1 MKAKINTGITAEG
14 GPEEHGDG
22 DGAAAKIK
30 GNECSGAEGVGCMR
44 GDEAIETA
52 ALVAHEVHKT
62 FEGGFVGGAEAVE
75 EGLAEAARET
85 VGDED
90 DECQTGDEQEHLT
103 PGAVSQE
110 DVEED
115 EDEGEPCGG
124 GGDGDHH
131 AVQPGGI
138 AAVEGEEEL
147 LIGMNDLVEQGG
159 IA

>member
-1 MKAKINTGITAEG
+1 MTALFSRIG
-14 GPEEHGDG
+14 
-22 DGAAAKIK
+22 
-30 GNECSGAEGVGCMR
+30 
-44 GDEAIETA
+44 
-52 ALVAHEVHKT
+52 T
-62 FEGGFVGGAEAVE
+62 FEGGLVGGAEAVE

-90 DECQTGDEQEHLT
+90 DERQTGDEQEHLA

-110 DVEED
+110 DVEEG
-115 EDEGEPCGG
+115 EDEGEPSGG
-124 GGDGDHH
+124 GGDGEHH
-131 AVQPGGI
+131 AVQPGEI